1 MARLWH
7 VLGSTIHGLHGSGLC
22 HRWRVETWCLTSYL
36 WIYPSHS
43 LGNPEKWIGVWLMW
57 TLVIPQYQGAY
68 TVGKIAEDLQDDSWR
83 NIGLNNSPVQSKW
96 HNSDLE
102 FASGHYLESENHS
115 WIACNSEQCDSGY
128 ASSVDSASCK
138 SNQNIFIPCCH
149 APVLPWLAWP
159 IFNKIQIAQ
168 NFLFQILRSQ
178 CNPLACRALN
188 LHK

>member
-1 MARLWH
+1 MEIWH

-68 TVGKIAEDLQDDSWR
+68 TVGKIAEDLQDDSRR

-96 HNSDLE
+96 HNSDLK
-102 FASGHYLESENHS
+102 FASGHYLGKYWVWESLMNCLQLWTMWFQLCFIS
-115 WIACNSEQCDSGY
+115 WFSILQIKSKYFYSLFPC
-128 ASSVDSASCK
+128 SSVS
-138 SNQNIFIPCCH
+138 
-149 APVLPWLAWP
+149 LAG
-159 IFNKIQIAQ
+159 
-168 NFLFQILRSQ
+168 LTYFQ
-178 CNPLACRALN
+178 
-188 LHK
+188 